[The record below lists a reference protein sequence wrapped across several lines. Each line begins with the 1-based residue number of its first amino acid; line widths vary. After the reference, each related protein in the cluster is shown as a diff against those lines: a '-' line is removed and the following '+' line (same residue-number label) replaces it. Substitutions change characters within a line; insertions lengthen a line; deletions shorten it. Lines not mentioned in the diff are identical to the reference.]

1 MISSHLGAA
10 RDEYSVAHVLEER
23 LQILLCSDNIAGR
36 KRIPEVARPSTSCLL
51 FRLIGI
57 AKDFFSNNPF
67 SRLIQIFM

>member
-1 MISSHLGAA
+1 MLSSHLGAG
-10 RDEYSVAHVLEER
+10 RNEYRIAHVLGER

-36 KRIPEVARPSTSCLL
+36 KRIPEVARPSSSCLL